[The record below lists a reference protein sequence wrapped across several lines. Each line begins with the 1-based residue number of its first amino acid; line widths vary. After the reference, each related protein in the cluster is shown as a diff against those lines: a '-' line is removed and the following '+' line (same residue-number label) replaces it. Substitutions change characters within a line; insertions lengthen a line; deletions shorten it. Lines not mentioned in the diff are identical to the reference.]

1 MTAPSQL
8 LPQSARPQISP
19 RARIQIDKVSGK
31 PVLLFPEGALL
42 LNPTG
47 HAILQL
53 CDGNAAIA
61 DIVGALSSR
70 YKMPSAE
77 VSNQVNE
84 FLVRL
89 RQRNLIEI
97 TDPSPSA

>member
-1 MTAPSQL
+1 MSAPLQVLPHTARPRI
-8 LPQSARPQISP
+8 SAR
-19 RARIQIDKVSGK
+19 ARVQTDKLSGK

-61 DIVGALSSR
+61 DIVETLSSR
-70 YKMPSAE
+70 YKMPSTE

-84 FLVRL
+84 FLLRL
-89 RQRNLIEI
+89 RQRNLVEI
-97 TDPSPSA
+97 TDSS